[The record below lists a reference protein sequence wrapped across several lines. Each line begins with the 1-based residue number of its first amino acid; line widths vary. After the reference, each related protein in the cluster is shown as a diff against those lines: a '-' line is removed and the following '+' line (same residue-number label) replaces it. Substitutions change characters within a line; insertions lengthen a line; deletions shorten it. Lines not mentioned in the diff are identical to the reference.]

1 MATTCDQLHLIHAY
15 HDGELSPERAREV
28 ESHMRGC
35 AVCVAEL
42 ASLRAMSLRL
52 RAIAVPAMPAE
63 LPAQVRASLADVP
76 DKAALRLASWLT
88 AAAAMVIAASLVWLG
103 TGSTHTSTTTKSG
116 PMVAWE
122 RAAVSDNQRI
132 TQSSTLGE
140 EFQLAQEVVDDLSMQ
155 LALNFDNG
163 KGRP

>member
-15 HDGELSPERAREV
+15 HDGELSPERAGEV

-35 AVCVAEL
+35 AVCEAEL

-52 RAIAVPAMPAE
+52 RAIALPAMPVD
-63 LPAQVRASLADVP
+63 LPARVRAKFADVP
-76 DKAALRLASWLT
+76 DGAALRLASWLT

-103 TGSTHTSTTTKSG
+103 AGSNPTSATKAG

-122 RAAVSDNQRI
+122 RAAISDNQRI
-132 TQSSTLGE
+132 TQTSSLGE
-140 EFQLAQEVVDDLSMQ
+140 EFQLAQELVDDLSMQ
-155 LALNFDNG
+155 LALNTDNG